1 MDSSIFFGGSVVA
14 AFVAGMIALAA
25 PCCVSVMLPAYLASA
40 FQNRRMLVAMTF
52 VFAAGVATV
61 VLPIAMGAAVLRR
74 LITAQHTAIYVT
86 AGVVMIA
93 LAAYTLLGGK
103 LRIPTPGRRGGGTG
117 PLSVYSLG
125 VFSGI
130 ATSCC
135 APVLAGVIALAGVA
149 SSFGLAL
156 GLGAAYVF
164 GMVAPLFV
172 MGVLWERVD
181 WRASRLFKPRSVTL
195 RLGGRRRSVSAASFV
210 SGVLLLLMGGA
221 MVWIGLARDSM
232 PSGSGWQARF
242 SATLQHWGHELTSAL
257 SWVPGWAAAAVLVVS
272 ALLLAR
278 KAIRQATT
286 SQVPE
291 DAAHRDAAP
300 EGTSPPAAQPAR
312 VEPHVEHDY
321 V

>member
-1 MDSSIFFGGSVVA
+1 MGGSIFFGGSVVA

-52 VFAAGVATV
+52 VFTTGVATV

-74 LITAQHTAIYVT
+74 LITAQHTAIYVV
-86 AGVVMIA
+86 AGAVMLA
-93 LAAYTLLGGK
+93 LAAYTLAGGK

-172 MGVLWERVD
+172 MGILWDRFD
-181 WRASRLFKPRSVTL
+181 WRSSRLFKPRSVSL
-195 RLGGRRRSVSAASFV
+195 RLGRRRRTISATSLA

-221 MVWIGLARDSM
+221 MVWIGLARNSM
-232 PSGSGWQARF
+232 PSGTSWQARI
-242 SATLQHWGHELTSAL
+242 SATLQHWGHRLTTTLA
-257 SWVPGWAAAAVLVVS
+257 WVPGWAAAVVLIVA

-278 KAIRQATT
+278 LAVRQA
-286 SQVPE
+286 S
-291 DAAHRDAAP
+291 AAP
-300 EGTSPPAAQPAR
+300 ARDDVRHANTPEHAAA
-312 VEPHVEHDY
+312 VERPVEHDY